1 LAKGTTKYRTVVAH
15 LPPVGRGLRAACGAI
30 GGAFTAAAPLAPY
43 PSYSGNLS
51 VGGTVAITETAVGIA
66 VLGTVTGLEPNAVG
80 GIHVHA
86 GVSCDASDDPGGHYY
101 PNMATDPWLHTFWA
115 SNAQGVATVGF
126 PLWGFSVGNGG
137 IGGNANVAGRTV
149 RRHLWELLEH
159 LKAASIVFRVRAIR
173 GRARDVCPNALGGG
187 PRQQRNPGRVRRAR
201 VDAGRSGA
209 ARAVPGLRRHV
220 RQRDGDRGG
229 GARGERRHQPHGCGS
244 Y

>member
-43 PSYSGNLS
+43 PSYSGTLS

-86 GVSCDASDDPGGHYY
+86 GVSCNASDDPGGHYY
-101 PNMATDPWLHTFWA
+101 PNMATDPWLLTQWA

-137 IGGNANVAGRTV
+137 SANVAGRTV
-149 RRHLWELLEH
+149 RRHLWELFEH

-173 GRARDVCPNALGGG
+173 GRARAGALM
-187 PRQQRNPGRVRRAR
+187 
-201 VDAGRSGA
+201 
-209 ARAVPGLRRHV
+209 H
-220 RQRDGDRGG
+220 
-229 GARGERRHQPHGCGS
+229 
-244 Y
+244 